1 MSAAD
6 DRSQSPLI
14 GAGGETSPVVRLLE
28 EIRDQQ
34 RSLLEHQR
42 EALALQ
48 REHVAFVRQQTERTE
63 RIQTRAEQVQEM
75 SARTIA
81 TARKALIVILPV
93 IACLLLYLTWLL
105 FR

>member
-1 MSAAD
+1 MSAGE
-6 DRSQSPLI
+6 DRSRSAVI
-14 GAGGETSPVVRLLE
+14 GEMAQVVRLLE

-48 REHVAFVRQQTERTE
+48 REHVTFVRQQTERTE
-63 RIQTRAEQVQEM
+63 RIQDRAEQMQEV

-81 TARKALIVILPV
+81 AARKALIVILPV
-93 IACLLLYLTWLL
+93 IGCLLLYLTWIL